1 METGEHLE
9 STGCTPA
16 AWKVLLNPVF
26 ASEQQQAPPV
36 LGGLAGV
43 RAYID
48 LFLFHGL
55 YCIVCKLVIPGAPSG
70 AQKYLATPTEVLCWF
85 IWIYCQHIQFSHSV
99 VSDSF

>member
-43 RAYID
+43 RAYIPFPWRASPSASQ
-48 LFLFHGL
+48 LLAFS
-55 YCIVCKLVIPGAPSG
+55 PGKEQTAG
-70 AQKYLATPTEVLCWF
+70 EELTHWKRL
-85 IWIYCQHIQFSHSV
+85 
-99 VSDSF
+99 